1 MIVYSKVTSQP
12 GVEPVTLT
20 EAKAHLRVDSTDDD
34 AYINTLISVTRQ
46 LCESY
51 TGLSF
56 ITQTRRVTMDRFPY
70 GSSLNPYACIYLP
83 YGPVQS
89 GASGFVGTVSYVDP
103 DGNTQTLEEDVD
115 FFVDVNSDVARLR
128 YISSWPSVKDQ
139 LNAVTITYDVG
150 YGSDDQDVPTVIK
163 QAMLMQ
169 IANLYEN
176 RQDEADG
183 LVTYLT
189 FNSTVLLD
197 TVKVYWN
204 AHAY

>member
-20 EAKAHLRVDSTDDD
+20 EAKVHLRVDSTDDD

-83 YGPVQS
+83 YGPVKEVIPYLIRRTKENS
-89 GASGFVGTVSYVDP
+89 SVGGQMSRELGLIEKELARRRSKNRKLY
-103 DGNTQTLEEDVD
+103 TL
-115 FFVDVNSDVARLR
+115 
-128 YISSWPSVKDQ
+128 
-139 LNAVTITYDVG
+139 
-150 YGSDDQDVPTVIK
+150 
-163 QAMLMQ
+163 
-169 IANLYEN
+169 
-176 RQDEADG
+176 
-183 LVTYLT
+183 
-189 FNSTVLLD
+189 
-197 TVKVYWN
+197 
-204 AHAY
+204 